1 MQSWKYILLMSV
13 LLKLIYRFKVIP
25 SKSQLVCRYWQMSSK
40 VYVERQKAQNS
51 QHNSEE
57 QSLMVLSAFKTY
69 YKGTAIRQGG
79 N

>member
-1 MQSWKYILLMSV
+1 
-13 LLKLIYRFKVIP
+13 
-25 SKSQLVCRYWQMSSK
+25 MSSK

-57 QSLMVLSAFKTY
+57 QSLMVLSDFKTY